1 MTDEFKVF
9 NFIDCKISTV
19 DSLIIYNEYISKEKI
34 GLIFATNKNLA
45 EAALKRQE
53 PML

>member
-1 MTDEFKVF
+1 MTDEFKLF

-19 DSLIIYNEYISKEKI
+19 DSLILKKEYISKEKI

-45 EAALKRQE
+45 EVALRHQE